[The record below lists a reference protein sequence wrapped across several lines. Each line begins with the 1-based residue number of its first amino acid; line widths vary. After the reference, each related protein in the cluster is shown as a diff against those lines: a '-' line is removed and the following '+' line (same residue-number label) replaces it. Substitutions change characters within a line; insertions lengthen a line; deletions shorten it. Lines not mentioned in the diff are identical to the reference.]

1 MTQNTTLNALPYSEQ
16 SDPLTNYG
24 ARKKSEW
31 AALDARIPGRFSS
44 TAIRNATYASWTAQ
58 GGVMVDGMMCTVA
71 GRPMYWLGGG
81 WRGIVPEAPV
91 FVAATRQLPLA
102 RNDGVEDSFVE
113 ATVPDPGY
121 PYRVWGEVHART
133 YANCQLSVR
142 LRGGN
147 GALDPALPDIGD
159 VHNHYV
165 NNGLDVGTPRR
176 ATQALTGPSRL
187 IGYALRVGGTG
198 DWSVTSGSLYYQVEP
213 V

>member
-1 MTQNTTLNALPYSEQ
+1 MTQNTVFGRPYSEVE
-16 SDPLTNYG
+16 DPLTAYED
-24 ARKKSEW
+24 RKRAE
-31 AALDARIPGRFSS
+31 AIYADTRAVQIFSS
-44 TAIRNATYASWTAQ
+44 AAIRNSTYAAFTSQ
-58 GGVMVDGMMCTVA
+58 GGVMVNGMMCTVA